1 MPVGFFWGRLGG
13 YEEAAMFT
21 NIMTGPI
28 VIDVAGVSALGQGL
42 AYCEDKEA
50 RRSDKWKTEL
60 VQRLALIVPG
70 NAEARALRRAV
81 VEQEALPEQLE
92 LRLEAAA
99 TEDGLVAA
107 AWLFRS

>member
-1 MPVGFFWGRLGG
+1 VRKVVGNPGHSRSNGRRDAEPDPSFSRGRLGG

-42 AYCEDKEA
+42 AYCEDEEA
-50 RRSDKWKTEL
+50 R

-70 NAEARALRRAV
+70 NAEARAYDV
-81 VEQEALPEQLE
+81 
-92 LRLEAAA
+92 
-99 TEDGLVAA
+99 
-107 AWLFRS
+107 RS